1 MPKIYDFKNVNK
13 ELYAL
18 KNEPVIID
26 IPELTYLAVEGKG
39 NPNEQNGDYQK
50 AVEVLYGIHYTIKM
64 SKKGENMLKGYFDY
78 VVPPLEGLWWL
89 DTKEIFPIKDKS
101 KFNWISLL
109 RLPDFVTKDIF
120 DWAIVEANKKKKI
133 DTKKAQCL
141 KIKEGLCVQIFHTGK
156 FDDEPKTIKSLE
168 DYIVNNNFI
177 NDINSKR
184 RHHEIYLSDPRKVDQ
199 SKMKTIIRLPVRKK

>member
-1 MPKIYDFKNVNK
+1 MPKIYDFKNINK
-13 ELYAL
+13 ELYAQ
-18 KNEPVIID
+18 KNEPVVLN

-50 AVEVLYGIHYTIKM
+50 ALEVLYGIHYTIKM
-64 SKKGENMLKGYFDY
+64 SKKGENTPKGYFDY

-89 DTKEIFPIKDKS
+89 DTNEIFPIKDKS

-120 DWAIVEANKKKKI
+120 EWAIVEANRKKKI
-133 DTKKAQCL
+133 DTQKAKYL
-141 KIKEGLCVQIFHTGK
+141 KINEGLCVQILHTGK

-168 DYIVNNNFI
+168 EFIENNNFI

-184 RHHEIYLSDPRKVDQ
+184 KHHEIYLSDLRKVEQ

>member
-50 AVEVLYGIHYTIKM
+50 ALEVLYGIHYTIKM

-89 DTKEIFPIKDKS
+89 NTKEIFPIKDKS

-120 DWAIVEANKKKKI
+120 EWAIVEANRKKKI
-133 DTKKAQCL
+133 DTQKAQYL
-141 KIKEGLCVQIFHTGK
+141 KIKEGLCVQILHTGK

-168 DYIVNNNFI
+168 EFIIKNNFI
-177 NDINSKR
+177 NDINSER
-184 RHHEIYLSDPRKVDQ
+184 RHHEIYLSDPRKVEQ
-199 SKMKTIIRLPVRKK
+199 NKMKTIIRLPVRKK